1 MLLLF
6 HTTLEACCAECAN
19 THTNRRTQHAHR
31 QMHAHKHHTYP
42 YTNTHTGTGTGTGTH
57 RTHLQRLPHTDTG
70 THTHSR
76 ARTAHAHTCSR
87 PLCHRCSPAPTP
99 TPCAA
104 SAARPRRGSSSL
116 CRTNPFVDLD
126 FFFYWRFFDANPLL
140 SSPRKTLLPGIAF
153 LWRVKDPQDVTQDL
167 SLLTMRTRYPL
178 LSCAVLVLHLVKSA
192 AANAGGLSFGALSH
206 HRIEWPCACPSLSL
220 SP

>member
-1 MLLLF
+1 M
-6 HTTLEACCAECAN
+6 HKSI
-19 THTNRRTQHAHR
+19 THT
-31 QMHAHKHHTYP
+31 HTYRHIH
-42 YTNTHTGTGTGTGTH
+42 THTHTGTHTQARIGPTCNASLT
-57 RTHLQRLPHTDTG
+57 HTDTG
-70 THTHSR
+70 PRTHLR

-116 CRTNPFVDLD
+116 CLPNPFVDLD

-140 SSPRKTLLPGIAF
+140 CSPRKPPLPGIAF
-153 LWRVKDPQDVTQDL
+153 FWRVKDPQDL
-167 SLLTMRTRYPL
+167 SLLTMRTRCPL